1 SPPVTTLAAGA
12 NSTHTVTVT
21 PQNGAYNTEITL
33 NCSSGNLP
41 PQTTCTFDPPTVTP
55 GRNAVRSTL
64 TVTTTARSAA
74 ATSASAAGRVAPKAV
89 TPLAAGS
96 GLALFPGTVAFGTQ
110 TIATTSPPQFVSLTN
125 VGTGALAITAISPS
139 GDFTAVSN
147 CGSTVAVGASC
158 SIAVTFTPTAA
169 GARTGAISIVDD
181 ASGSPHTG
189 PLHGTGQAAPSPHG
203 RPPPRRHHTG
213 GRR

>member
-1 SPPVTTLAAGA
+1 SPGTTMTCAPGTSSITVSATNNNFGYGSSADLQIVVTDFAVDVSPPVTTLAAGA

-21 PQNGAYNTEITL
+21 PQNGAYNTEITF

-41 PQTTCTFDPPTVTP
+41 PHTPCGSAPPPVTP

-74 ATSASAAGRVAPKAV
+74 ATSASAAGRVAPKAD

-110 TIATTSPPQFVSLTN
+110 TIATTSPPQFV
-125 VGTGALAITAISPS
+125 
-139 GDFTAVSN
+139 
-147 CGSTVAVGASC
+147 
-158 SIAVTFTPTAA
+158 
-169 GARTGAISIVDD
+169 
-181 ASGSPHTG
+181 
-189 PLHGTGQAAPSPHG
+189 
-203 RPPPRRHHTG
+203 
-213 GRR
+213 